1 MSIRLL
7 PGHGEE
13 RRIAGVVVEADEA
26 AVTVE
31 PEGGSGSRIRLPY
44 ADIERARTT
53 FAWGGQPKPGKGPR
67 AVRTPVSNAAEE
79 TA

>member
-1 MSIRLL
+1 M
-7 PGHGEE
+7 
-13 RRIAGVVVEADEA
+13 VEADEA

-31 PEGGSGSRIRLPY
+31 PEGGGGSRVRLPY
-44 ADIERARTT
+44 ADIERARTI

-67 AVRTPVSNAAEE
+67 AVRTPASAEAEE

>member
-1 MSIRLL
+1 MQLD
-7 PGHGEE
+7 GEQ
-13 RRIAGVVVEADEA
+13 GADEPA
-26 AVTVE
+26 GEV
-31 PEGGSGSRIRLPY
+31 RLAY

-67 AVRTPVSNAAEE
+67 AVRTPATPEAEE